1 MAYTAPLNIAPFVP
15 VAVVVLAWRRREA
28 VRLGVEDWR
37 AGLLGGTLMVLAYG
51 IVILAMTRAPIASVA
66 ALRETSVVIAA
77 VLGTRL
83 LEEPFG
89 TRRIVAAGVV
99 MAGVVTIIASRA

>member
-1 MAYTAPLNIAPFVP
+1 M
-15 VAVVVLAWRRREA
+15 
-28 VRLGVEDWR
+28 RLGVEDWR
-37 AGLLGGTLMVLAYG
+37 AGLLGGTLMVLACG

-89 TRRIVAAGVV
+89 TRRIVASGVV